1 MQKIILNIERMH
13 CQSCAKMIED
23 SLKDK
28 RVVAEVD
35 FENGKAKIMYNKEK
49 IKKEDILNLKIFNE
63 YNTKE
68 AE

>member
-1 MQKIILNIERMH
+1 
-13 CQSCAKMIED
+13 MIED